1 MLLMYLMSIKYLHKT
16 IQVRVDITDKIF
28 KVNFTLE
35 FLIFLILGKI
45 GENNIGNNTDN
56 TVILIKILELKF
68 MISGK

>member
-1 MLLMYLMSIKYLHKT
+1 MYLMSIKYLHKT